1 MRDNST
7 IDRTAVVFGN
17 AANDY
22 AIRSWRLAVIDAAVG
37 HYRKFEVGLLGM
49 GKLEVLIVIVGMWVM
64 VTAVSESL
72 ARLL

>member
-1 MRDNST
+1 MRDNGT
-7 IDRTAVVFGN
+7 VDRTAVVFCN

-22 AIRSWRLAVIDAAVG
+22 AIRSWRLAIIDAAVG
-37 HYRKFEVGLLGM
+37 HDRELEVGLLGM
-49 GKLEVLIVIVGMWVM
+49 GKLEVLIVIVGMWVV